1 MLSPAPIKSKARIT
15 AIGSYV
21 PERILTNAD
30 LEATV
35 DTSDEWIVQR
45 TGIRERRIAP
55 PDVFTSEL
63 CVKAVQNMVE
73 QYRVSVEDVDMI
85 LVATTTPDF
94 PFPSVACLV
103 QERFGIPSAGALDIS
118 AACAGFVYALNLAN
132 GLITSGLNRKVLV
145 IGGETLSKVTDY
157 TDRTTC
163 ILFGDGAGAVLVERD
178 EGRPGFLHSA
188 SGSDG
193 RAGIHL
199 YRTGISDRLNGV
211 RLSGEGN
218 IVQNGRE
225 VFKIAVSTLNR
236 EIPKL
241 MQEAG
246 MSLDELDW
254 FVPHSANI
262 RIIQAVCER
271 IGFPMEKTLF
281 SAEYYGNT
289 SSATIPLALH
299 QGIREGKLKKG
310 DTVLLYGFGG
320 GFVHSASLVTW
331 TV

>member
-1 MLSPAPIKSKARIT
+1 MSNPAPIQSKARIT

-30 LEATV
+30 LEAMV

-55 PDVFTSEL
+55 PDVFTSDL

-73 QYRVSVEDVDMI
+73 QYQVSVEDVDMI

-103 QERFGIPSAGALDIS
+103 QERLGIPSAGALDIS
-118 AACAGFVYALNLAN
+118 AACAGFVYALNLAD
-132 GLITSGLNRKVLV
+132 GLITSGLHRKVLV

-178 EGRPGFLHSA
+178 EDSPGFLHSA

-241 MQEAG
+241 MEEAG

-262 RIIQAVCER
+262 RIIQAVCDR

-320 GFVHSASLVTW
+320 GFVHSASLINW

>member
-1 MLSPAPIKSKARIT
+1 MSNPAPIQSKARIT

-30 LEATV
+30 LEAMV

-55 PDVFTSEL
+55 PDVFTSDL

-73 QYRVSVEDVDMI
+73 QYQVSVEDVDMI

-103 QERFGIPSAGALDIS
+103 QERLGIPSAGALDIS
-118 AACAGFVYALNLAN
+118 AACAGFVYALNLAD
-132 GLITSGLNRKVLV
+132 GLITSGLHRKVLV

-178 EGRPGFLHSA
+178 GDSPGFLHSA

-241 MQEAG
+241 MEEAG

-320 GFVHSASLVTW
+320 GFVHSASLINW

>member
-1 MLSPAPIKSKARIT
+1 MPNPAHLTSKARIT
-15 AIGSYV
+15 AIGSHV

-30 LEATV
+30 LEGLV

-55 PDVFTSEL
+55 SDVFTSDL

-73 QYRVSVEDVDMI
+73 QYQVSVEDVDMI

-94 PFPSVACLV
+94 PFPSVACMV
-103 QERFGIPSAGALDIS
+103 QERLGIPSAGALDIS

-178 EGRPGFLHSA
+178 EDNPGFLHSTQ
-188 SGSDG
+188 GSIG

-199 YRTGISDRLNGV
+199 YRTGLSNRLNGV
-211 RLSGEGN
+211 SLGGEGK

-225 VFKIAVSTLNR
+225 VFKIAVSTLTR
-236 EIPKL
+236 EIPRL

-246 MSLDELDW
+246 IKLDELDW

-271 IGFPMEKTLF
+271 IRFPQEKTLF

-299 QGIREGKLKKG
+299 QGIREGKLKNG

-320 GFVHSASLVTW
+320 GFVHSASLITW

>member
-1 MLSPAPIKSKARIT
+1 MLSPAHIQSKARIT

-21 PERILTNAD
+21 PERILSNAD
-30 LEATV
+30 LERMV

-55 PDVFTSEL
+55 PDVFTSDL

-73 QYRVSVEDVDMI
+73 QFQVSIADVDMI

-103 QERFGIPSAGALDIS
+103 QERLGIPSAGALDIS

-132 GLITSGLNRKVLV
+132 GLITSGLHRKVLV

-157 TDRTTC
+157 SDRTTC
-163 ILFGDGAGAVLVERD
+163 ILFGDGAGAALVEKD
-178 EGRPGFLHSA
+178 EHQPSFLHSV

-211 RLSGEGN
+211 CLSGEGN

-225 VFKIAVSTLNR
+225 VFKLAVSTLNR

-299 QGIREGKLKKG
+299 LGLREGKLKKG
-310 DTVLLYGFGG
+310 NTVLLHGFGG
-320 GFVHSASLVTW
+320 GFVHSASLITW